1 MDVSP
6 KSENLA
12 PLPSAQHTPRP
23 NRALAR
29 QLMVLLPTLAVSV
42 LLGYAGLPPVPRLAA
57 SLGFGAVLIAG
68 LAYFRR

>member
-1 MDVSP
+1 M
-6 KSENLA
+6 
-12 PLPSAQHTPRP
+12 TPRP

-29 QLMVLLPTLAVSV
+29 QLIVLLPTLAVSA
-42 LLGYAGLPPVPRLAA
+42 LLGYAGFSPVPRIAA

>member
-1 MDVSP
+1 
-6 KSENLA
+6 
-12 PLPSAQHTPRP
+12 
-23 NRALAR
+23 
-29 QLMVLLPTLAVSV
+29 MVLLPTLAVSV